1 MPASVI
7 DPKYSIGIA
16 EMDAQHARWVALIQ
30 QFRAAAEGHMGDAT
44 GLFAARQAI
53 DALLAYTRSHFKSE
67 EALLESH
74 QYPGLDSHRQL
85 HAELEQA
92 VIALQGQLHRHS
104 PSTPVKLNLLVTVW
118 LLEHIHKHDKEY
130 AVFLR
135 AKGLT

>member
-1 MPASVI
+1 MTAAAI

-30 QFRAAAEGHMGDAT
+30 RFRTAAEGHMGDAT
-44 GLFAARQAI
+44 GVSAARQAI

-74 QYPGLDSHRQL
+74 HYSDLGAHRQL
-85 HAELEQA
+85 HGELEQA
-92 VIALQGQLHRHS
+92 VIALQEQLHGHS
-104 PSTPVKLNLLVTVW
+104 SSTPVKLNLLVTVW

-130 AVFLR
+130 AVYLKT
-135 AKGLT
+135 KGVA